1 MRSGKREIAKGRRDA
16 LLGNYQKPPRGILEE
31 KTGEEERVV
40 GGESFNYIPLLLSTF
55 LLLLGNPSRG
65 MELVCTMF

>member
-1 MRSGKREIAKGRRDA
+1 M
-16 LLGNYQKPPRGILEE
+16 
-31 KTGEEERVV
+31 V